1 MGCVIK
7 DFGSCCTPGREF
19 HSANRGFPIVARILI
34 RTTCKPTESLGKVKI
49 AVLNLFPDARF
60 TREEDTVEAEAS
72 SLDRLGERIR
82 NQKIRDAAR
91 AVLRAGRSGN
101 VARFSL
107 NKQAAYVGA
116 VSFTSEV
123 SPLGDLEIAIE
134 AEDIDGLIDEIAES
148 TTKRPGEALR

>member
-1 MGCVIK
+1 M
-7 DFGSCCTPGREF
+7 
-19 HSANRGFPIVARILI
+19 ARILI

-101 VARFSL
+101 VA
-107 NKQAAYVGA
+107 
-116 VSFTSEV
+116 
-123 SPLGDLEIAIE
+123 
-134 AEDIDGLIDEIAES
+134 
-148 TTKRPGEALR
+148 